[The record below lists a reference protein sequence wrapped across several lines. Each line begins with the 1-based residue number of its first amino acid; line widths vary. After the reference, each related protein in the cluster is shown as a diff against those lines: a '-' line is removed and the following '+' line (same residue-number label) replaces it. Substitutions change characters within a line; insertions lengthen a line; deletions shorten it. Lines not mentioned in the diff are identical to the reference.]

1 MTNLLRLGLV
11 LIYPVII
18 LFSAWTLYRKYR
30 DTLRDHYKDILLNTL
45 IAAAIISLGLIVFF
59 HFEDTIY
66 AYDYAGHWIRALTL
80 RKLFFEDPRSI
91 LQLVFYSMNNTDY
104 SYLPA
109 LFGLPFIIVSQS
121 YLFFSLSILFIFL
134 LPAFVV
140 MQVMYFHYLEGNR
153 FLPLFI
159 FTAIYPLYLTLF
171 YGKVD
176 CSGLFFIA
184 MAYALVILPD
194 FSNIDLV
201 DDLSINL
208 FAFTAIFLRRWYLYS
223 VVCLYLSYLLKWL
236 LYKEKKASDIP
247 RLLSSGIIA
256 LAVILVFFNSF
267 VFNVFHNNF
276 EEAYAF
282 YNHDGKLLSF
292 INYISP
298 LICLIVIPGM
308 IRLFKKNRVLLFI
321 NILSVVL
328 PCAMIWRIQS
338 FEFHHYYI
346 FLLNIIILFTCG
358 VLELRELNKKAVIAL
373 FVLLFIQVALIFTY
387 APSTMPVFTDIR
399 KNPEVLDDKQELMD
413 IAHYIRS
420 IETDDETSAF
430 LCAGSYGIITDDLIR
445 NALLPD
451 IDAPKIDSAVFDIR
465 DGFPKDIQ
473 YIRYIITVDPIIYSD
488 EDFQHMFTIIDDAIR
503 NNEEISAIYEP
514 INSFRL
520 YDRYTVTVYER
531 TGEYTQEMKE
541 YFYEEMLKYYPDKAD
556 FFSYILD

>member
-11 LIYPVII
+11 LIYPAII

-30 DTLRDHYKDILLNTL
+30 DTIRDHCKDILLNTL
-45 IAAAIISLGLIVFF
+45 IVTAVLSIGLIVFF
-59 HFEDTIY
+59 RFEDTIY

-80 RKLFFEDPRSI
+80 RKLFFEDPHSI
-91 LQLVFYSMNNTDY
+91 LRLVYYSMNNTDY

-109 LFGLPFIIVSQS
+109 LFGLPFIIISQS
-121 YLFFSLSILFIFL
+121 YLFFSLSVLFIFL
-134 LPAFVV
+134 IPAFAV
-140 MQVMYFHYLEGNR
+140 MQVLYFHYLEGNKY
-153 FLPLFI
+153 LPLFI
-159 FTAIYPLYLTLF
+159 FIAVYPLYLTLF

-176 CSGLFFIA
+176 CSGLLFITL
-184 MAYALVILPD
+184 AYALIILPD
-194 FSNIDLV
+194 FRDIDMI
-201 DDLSINL
+201 DDLSVNL
-208 FAFTAIFLRRWYLYS
+208 FTFTAIFLRRWYLYS

-236 LYKEKKASDIP
+236 LYKDKKASDILK
-247 RLLSSGIIA
+247 LLSSGIIA
-256 LAVILVFFNSF
+256 LAVILVFFGSF

-276 EEAYAF
+276 EETYAF

-298 LICLIVIPGM
+298 LICLLIIPGM
-308 IRLFKKNRVLLFI
+308 IRLFKKDRALLSV
-321 NILSVVL
+321 NILSIVL
-328 PCAMIWRIQS
+328 PCVMIWHIQS

-346 FLLNIIILFTCG
+346 FLFNIVILFTCG
-358 VLELRELNKKAVIAL
+358 ILQLQELNKKAVLPL
-373 FVLLFIQVALIFTY
+373 FVLLLVQVALIFTY
-387 APSTMPVFTDIR
+387 APATMPLFTDIR
-399 KNPEVLDDKQELMD
+399 KDPEVLDDKEELIE
-413 IAHYIRS
+413 IARYIRS

-488 EDFQHMFTIIDDAIR
+488 EDFQHMFTVIDDAIR
-503 NNEEISAIYEP
+503 NNKDISAIYEP
-514 INSFRL
+514 IKDFRL

-531 TGEYTQEMKE
+531 TGEYTKEMKE

-556 FFSYILD
+556 FFAYILD